1 MAKRSIS
8 VYVCVLLWG
17 FKTGGGVSL
26 DEEFRTIE
34 LKKKNKWSVG
44 PTVGIGRMVGA
55 DGTVDPTVGI
65 G

>member
-1 MAKRSIS
+1 MC
-8 VYVCVLLWG
+8 VCVFVG
-17 FKTGGGVSL
+17 FQDRGVGVSF

-34 LKKKNKWSVG
+34 LKKKKTGAVG